1 MGELR
6 RDPIIGQWVVV
17 ATDKESLTPVGYER
31 CEHVLTQEAVCQFCS
46 GREQYTPAEVDA
58 IRFNGSSANTPGW
71 AARAVPNKFPA
82 LKIEGGLDK
91 SGIGIYDISNG
102 IGAHEVIIETPDH
115 QKDLVDLS
123 VQEISYVLRLYL
135 NRGIALAK
143 DRRFK
148 YIMVFK
154 NYGESAGASI
164 EHAHSQIIALP
175 MVPKLVKAELD
186 GARHYTQFRG
196 RCLFCDILE
205 QEYADED
212 RIVTQNDRF
221 IGICPYV
228 PRYPFENW
236 ILPKEHEADFFALKD
251 EDMMSL
257 AGILKEMLVRMEKVL
272 GCSYNFYI
280 HTSPVGYKDKEM
292 YHWHIEI
299 VPQLVKIKGYEWGTG
314 LYLVPTSPAVA
325 AGYLR
330 DVEVAG

>member
-17 ATDKESLTPVGYER
+17 ATDQESLTPKAYEKQIS
-31 CEHVLTQEAVCQFCS
+31 ELTQEAVCQFCP
-46 GREQYTPAEVDA
+46 GREGNTPPEVDA
-58 IRFNGSSANTPGW
+58 IRFDGSERNTPGW
-71 AARAVPNKFPA
+71 GARAVPNKFPA
-82 LKIEGGLDK
+82 LKIEGNIDK
-91 SGIGIYDISNG
+91 RGEGIFDMANG
-102 IGAHEVIIETPDH
+102 IGAHEVVIETADH
-115 QKDLVDLS
+115 KRDLADLS
-123 VQEISYVLRLYL
+123 VDEVSHVLRLYL
-135 NRGIALAK
+135 NRGLALAK
-143 DRRFK
+143 DKRFK

-154 NYGESAGASI
+154 NYGDSAGTSV

-186 GARHYTQFRG
+186 GSRNYVKFRG

-212 RIVTQNDRF
+212 RIVVQNDKF
-221 IGICPYV
+221 VGFCPYA

-236 ILPKEHEADFFALKD
+236 IMPKEHQADFFKLKD
-251 EDMMSL
+251 ADMMDL
-257 AGILKEMLVRMEKVL
+257 AFILKEMLARAQKCL

-280 HTSPVGYKDKEM
+280 HTAPVGYKDKEM

-299 VPQLVKIKGYEWGTG
+299 VPKLLRSKGYEWGTG
-314 LYLVPTSPAVA
+314 LYMVPTSPAVA

-330 DVEVAG
+330 DIEL

>member
-17 ATDKESLTPVGYER
+17 ATDKESLTPVAYAKQH
-31 CEHVLTQEAVCQFCS
+31 HVLTQQAVCQFCS
-46 GREQYTPAEVDA
+46 GREGYTPFEVDA
-58 IRFNGSSANTPGW
+58 IRFDGSQANTPGW
-71 AARAVPNKFPA
+71 AARAIPNKFPA
-82 LKIEGGLDK
+82 LKIEGSLDK
-91 SGIGIYDISNG
+91 SGIGIYDLSNG
-102 IGAHEVIIETPDH
+102 IGAHEVIVETPKH
-115 QKDLVDLS
+115 EKDLVDLS
-123 VQEISYVLRLYL
+123 AEEISYVLRLYL
-135 NRGIALAK
+135 NRGLALAK
-143 DRRFK
+143 DKRFK

-186 GARHYTQFRG
+186 GAGNYGKFRG

-205 QEYADED
+205 QEYADEE
-212 RIVTQNDRF
+212 RIVAQNDRF
-221 IGICPYV
+221 VAFCPFV
-228 PRYPFENW
+228 PRHPFENW
-236 ILPKEHEADFFALKD
+236 IMPKEHDSDFFALKD
-251 EDMMSL
+251 EDMMAL
-257 AGILKEMLVRMEKVL
+257 AGILKEMLSRIKKVL

-280 HTSPVGYKDKEM
+280 HTAPVGYKEKEM

-299 VPQLVKIKGYEWGTG
+299 IPQLVKVKGYEWGTG

-330 DVEVAG
+330 DIEI